1 MRQIARRQDHC
12 AKPFAASCLLGLAC
26 EQKRIMRNRDIMS
39 KLTWIVSVLL
49 CAGCVV
55 SQPAPD
61 DKAAT
66 VGKPVES
73 VEKTISENSSPAPVA
88 GQAATVSRPITR
100 PNPQPVK
107 TSSAISPASPNT
119 EGARIVKTDAAPTK
133 ITNEKAQTVATSAS
147 TSIVKRE
154 EPPANILIKGTPK
167 ETKPESSDKSFGN
180 KLKQKGAILAVGGIA
195 VAMSGWVF
203 VRRNG
208 KPQAAKGKNLK
219 GKSEAAA
226 DMEKAWKKGGVF

>member
-12 AKPFAASCLLGLAC
+12 AKSFAASCLLGLAC

-55 SQPAPD
+55 SQPTAD

-73 VEKTISENSSPAPVA
+73 VEKTISENSSPTPVA
-88 GQAATVSRPITR
+88 GQATTVSRPITR

-107 TSSAISPASPNT
+107 TGTPILPASSHT
-119 EGARIVKTDAAPTK
+119 ENVRVVKTDAAPER
-133 ITNEKAQTVATSAS
+133 ITQVKGQTSEAITS
-147 TSIVKRE
+147 TSVVKRE
-154 EPPANILIKGTPK
+154 EVPANITIKGTPK
-167 ETKPESSDKSFGN
+167 EAKVEPNNKFLPSKLSQKS
-180 KLKQKGAILAVGGIA
+180 LVWTAGGIA
-195 VAMSGWVF
+195 VN
-203 VRRNG
+203 RKKT
-208 KPQAAKGKNLK
+208 KPK
-219 GKSEAAA
+219 
-226 DMEKAWKKGGVF
+226 EKMRAPMTWKKRGKKAGYFSQ